1 MNTLE
6 EIESEKLQ
14 KIVAAYNRHRKV
26 CSDYKKIHPELNR
39 VYSNKYYKTM
49 KEEDSERYD
58 AYLAKQKEVYIK
70 SKATPEAQAKRKEY
84 YEEIVKPKNQILK
97 QEKALAKSII
107 I

>member
-6 EIESEKLQ
+6 EIEVQ

-26 CSDYKKIHPELNR
+26 CSDYKKTHPELNR

-49 KEEDSERYD
+49 KEEDPERYD

>member
-6 EIESEKLQ
+6 EFESDKLQ

-26 CSDYKKIHPELNR
+26 CSDYKKTHPELNCAY
-39 VYSNKYYKTM
+39 VTKYYKTM
-49 KEEDSERYD
+49 KQNDPERYD
-58 AYLAKQKEVYIK
+58 AYLSKQKEVYKK

-84 YEEIVKPKNQILK
+84 YEEVVKPRNQLK
-97 QEKALAKSII
+97 KLQSESII